1 MGHKTNASL
10 RRFVCA
16 VSVLFVLAGCGGGGG
31 GGTGAGATTT
41 SPKAITFYS
50 LANVTGTVNEA
61 NKSIAVT
68 VPYGTNITALVA
80 TFTATGVSVTVGGTI
95 QVSGINANDFSAP
108 VIYTVTGTD
117 GTTAN
122 YTVTVTVAPSSAKA
136 ITAYSL
142 GGYPGSI
149 DEVNKAIMVGMPS
162 GTGVTALVATF
173 TTTGASVS
181 VGGTVQTSGV
191 TQNDFTNPVVYTVMA
206 ANGSTVNYTV
216 TVTLLPPASIGGTV
230 NGLATGNS
238 IGLLDNGANNLTVTA
253 DGAFTFTQ
261 TINYGSSYNVSISTL
276 PTGQPCTLTYGT
288 GTVSTANVPNV
299 NVICG
304 PAFVGAFTATGA
316 MASARDRHTA
326 TLLPNGKVLV
336 AGGLVYG
343 GTNTALNGA
352 ELFDPTTG
360 TWATTGPM
368 TNARYG
374 HTAILLPNGKVLV
387 AGGTNAW
394 PAAYTATAEIYD
406 PTTGLWSSA
415 GTMAYPRIGHT
426 VTQLANGKVLVA
438 GGGVRYDARGI
449 PNIITSTELYDPVAG
464 TWSPTGNM
472 LWTTTEHTATL
483 LANGKV
489 LVAAGSSGY
498 LGNYYTNAELYDPN
512 TGAWTATGSLAAKR
526 YSHTATMLP
535 SGKVLVTGG
544 TSGMYVLSSAELYDP
559 ITGTWATTGPL
570 TTTRYRHMATL
581 TPTGKVLVTGG
592 SDGQLSLMSAELY
605 DPVAGIWAAAGSMIA
620 TRQDHTATLLT
631 SGKMLLTG
639 GGYTTAEL
647 FW

>member
-1 MGHKTNASL
+1 MSL
-10 RRFVCA
+10 TA
-16 VSVLFVLAGCGGGGG
+16 CGGGGG
-31 GGTGAGATTT
+31 GGGAATGGAPIA
-41 SPKAITFYS
+41 SPKAIVSYS
-50 LANVTGTVNEA
+50 LANVTGTINET
-61 NKSIAVT
+61 NKTIAVT
-68 VPYGTNITALVA
+68 VPFGTNVTALIA
-80 TFTATGVSVTVGGTI
+80 TFSITGASVSVGGTT
-95 QVSGINANDFSAP
+95 QVSGITANDFTNP
-108 VIYTVTGTD
+108 ITYTVTGLD

-122 YTVTVTVAPSSAKA
+122 YVVTVTIVPSSAKA

-142 GGYPGSI
+142 AGYPGI
-149 DEVNKAIMVGMPS
+149 INEANKAIAVGMPS
-162 GTGVTALVATF
+162 GTAVTTLVAAF
-173 TTTGASVS
+173 TTTGARVS
-181 VGGTVQTSGV
+181 VGGTVQASGV
-191 TQNDFTNPVVYTVMA
+191 TQNNFTNLVVYTVMA
-206 ANGSTVNYTV
+206 ANGSAVNYTV
-216 TVTLLPPASIGGTV
+216 TVTLLPPATIGGTV

-238 IGLLDNGANNLTVTA
+238 IGLLDNGVDSLTLTA
-253 DGAFTFTQ
+253 DGSFTFAQ
-261 TINYGSSYNVSISTL
+261 AINYGSAYNVTIGTL
-276 PTGQPCTLTYGT
+276 PVAQPCTHTYSAGT
-288 GTVSTANVPNV
+288 ATANVSNV

-316 MASARDRHTA
+316 MSSVRDQHTA

-343 GTNTALNGA
+343 GTYTVLNGA
-352 ELFDPTTG
+352 ELYDPATG

-368 TNARYG
+368 ANARYG
-374 HTAILLPNGKVLV
+374 HTATLLPNGKVLV
-387 AGGTNAW
+387 AGGINAW
-394 PAAYTATAEIYD
+394 PASYTATAEIYD
-406 PTTGLWSSA
+406 PTTGLWSTA

-426 VTQLANGKVLVA
+426 AIQLANGKVLVA
-438 GGGVRYDARGI
+438 GGGIMYDATGV
-449 PNIITSTELYDPVAG
+449 PNLMTGSELYDPVAG

-472 LWTTTEHTATL
+472 LWTTTQHTATL

-512 TGAWTATGSLAAKR
+512 TGTWTATGSLAAKR
-526 YSHTATMLP
+526 YSHAATMLP

-570 TTTRYRHMATL
+570 TTTRYNHMATL

-605 DPVAGIWAAAGSMIA
+605 DPIAGIWAATAGSMTT
-620 TRQDHTATLLT
+620 TRQNHTATLLT
-631 SGKMLLTG
+631 SGKLLLTG
-639 GGYTTAEL
+639 GPGAAAEL